1 MLIGDPGITQL
12 ATSAYGYAPWWLA
25 GWFLAAAVLLDIFDI
40 SLPRGDSI
48 GVTGPICAAS
58 IYVLGPLQ
66 GVLVSLGS
74 ALLAHLL
81 RRGVSGRRRLTTLLF
96 ARTVALVIAV
106 AMWFLARA
114 VSGPWLLYLVILATP
129 AVFLVAELVASQ
141 YAGSVGSGR
150 PFRSLLRGNL
160 GGQAPLLVA
169 GWSACIL
176 LLITFGHMGV
186 WSLIPVVAL
195 LLLMR
200 QSYALLLDIRETY
213 RTTVEVLV
221 EAAESQDR
229 RLAGHAER
237 SAAIARTIGT
247 QLGFSS
253 SQVER
258 VSYAALLHDIDAIS
272 SKTVPPQEAGR
283 KVPLARGGSSAML
296 EGVDFFSDVMPVLR
310 LCDGEGTDTATPEDL
325 TSALVVSLSSDIDA
339 AEHSEVA
346 DAHSGTA
353 VDRVSPFVG
362 SSAKGRI
369 IGAALALG
377 YTTPAVR

>member
-1 MLIGDPGITQL
+1 MFIGDPGISQL
-12 ATSAYGYAPWWLA
+12 AMSAYGYAPWSLA
-25 GWFLAAAVLLDIFDI
+25 GWFLAAALLLDLFDI

-58 IYVLGPLQ
+58 VFVLGPME

-74 ALLAHLL
+74 AVFAHLL
-81 RRGVSGRRRLTTLLF
+81 RRGVGGRRRLTTLLF
-96 ARTVALVIAV
+96 ARTVALAIAV
-106 AMWFLARA
+106 AMLFLARA
-114 VSGPWLLYLVILATP
+114 ASSPWLLYLVILATP
-129 AVFLVAELVASQ
+129 AVFLTAELIASQ

-169 GWSACIL
+169 GWSACLL
-176 LLITFGHMGV
+176 LLITFTHMGV

-247 QLGFSS
+247 QLGFNS

-272 SKTVPPQEAGR
+272 SKTAPPCDRDVG
-283 KVPLARGGSSAML
+283 PLPTHGGSSAML

-310 LCDGEGTDTATPEDL
+310 LCDGEGADTAAPEDL
-325 TSALVVSLSSDIDA
+325 IAALVVSLSSDIDA
-339 AEHSEVA
+339 ADHSEVA
-346 DAHSGTA
+346 DAHVGTS